1 MVLTSNA
8 LAGFVDRWAQQAKG
22 KGKKKRKGIKVIKY
36 GPKTKAET
44 KAETE
49 AAKRA
54 KTIKD
59 SSKVFD
65 RAWFKIGP
73 PKYYGRVTVYIHRRA
88 TKYRIKPSQA
98 CGITGA

>member
-1 MVLTSNA
+1 MGSEMCIRDRPLTTNRV
-8 LAGFVDRWAQQAKG
+8 FQVRYKRAKEAS
-22 KGKKKRKGIKVIKY
+22 KVKRKKNRRVTKVIKD

-44 KAETE
+44 KAETG

-65 RAWFKIGP
+65 KAWFKEGP
-73 PKYYGRVTVYIHRRA
+73 PKYYGRVTVYIDRRA
-88 TKYRIKPSQA
+88 RK
-98 CGITGA
+98 